1 MEFVYSERHKVVIC
15 RICKH
20 AVASSQLRRHLQ
32 DNKIHSDTSYSSEG
46 WQRITGELEGKST
59 VSIAGLHI
67 PSTTVPCIDGLVVF
81 VDGFMCNSP
90 NSDCRFISRRIDE
103 IKRHCRQK
111 HGWINPN
118 VKNRARK
125 TNHDQDA
132 IDNPWTASVKCQQFF
147 KTGPKSQLFKVGLPE
162 EEEASQEIRLVH
174 RAGTQESDW
183 ERRSAGYRQY
193 ARNVVTKAEK
203 DNRDLVHK
211 PVKGEVNP
219 WVDRTGWAV
228 HLEGQ
233 KRRKLVQLIAKPD
246 RDSEPELVEIARR
259 LDKIVSIAQTTVIK
273 RVNTFTRME
282 IKRKDVN
289 TTEKRPFNA
298 HLEDDTRKRYCNEFK
313 CVVWYILRVWLYDQR
328 KADEASSVNSD
339 NSEGSSSDESD
350 SDSSSETGSEVGA
363 RTPPLNDPIRS
374 QQHRFP
380 KKLPRFQMK
389 STQEQ
394 LTRVLVA
401 KVQECTAEGV
411 ELEEVGEEED
421 EEIQSGRL
429 DRVNRILVR

>member
-1 MEFVYSERHKVVIC
+1 MDSFVYVERHRTIIC
-15 RICKH
+15 RTCKH
-20 AVASSQLRRHLQ
+20 AVAASQFQRHIQDASARHSAALHDSETRRRVVERFTPLNAV
-32 DNKIHSDTSYSSEG
+32 DIKD
-46 WQRITGELEGKST
+46 L
-59 VSIAGLHI
+59 VI
-67 PSTTVPCIDGLVVF
+67 PSTTVRSIDGLNIYI
-81 VDGFMCNSP
+81 DGLMCNTGE
-90 NSDCRFISRRIDE
+90 DECRFISREMRV
-103 IKRHCRQK
+103 IKRHCRQE
-111 HGWINPN
+111 HGWSNPQGRGRPRKGNRN
-118 VKNRARK
+118 VGNADADIPWRA
-125 TNHDQDA
+125 N
-132 IDNPWTASVKCQQFF
+132 VKCQQFF
-147 KTGPKSQLFKVGLPE
+147 KTGDKAQLFEVRLPE

-282 IKRKDVN
+282 IKRKDAN

-298 HLEDDTRKRYCNEFK
+298 HLEDDTRKRYCQ
-313 CVVWYILRVWLYDQR
+313 V
-328 KADEASSVNSD
+328 
-339 NSEGSSSDESD
+339 
-350 SDSSSETGSEVGA
+350 
-363 RTPPLNDPIRS
+363 P
-374 QQHRFP
+374 
-380 KKLPRFQMK
+380 
-389 STQEQ
+389 
-394 LTRVLVA
+394 
-401 KVQECTAEGV
+401 
-411 ELEEVGEEED
+411 
-421 EEIQSGRL
+421 
-429 DRVNRILVR
+429 